1 MKERLSDYKAVIIG
15 GSSFVGTTL
24 MRSLSSFG
32 FNVVGTYFRN
42 PRNGLT
48 YLDITDERAVAEF
61 ISREK
66 PDVVVNSMT
75 LPFADCEKDPELAD
89 RLIVGGAR
97 NLVSPT
103 KDLGAILIHASTDYV
118 YDGGNRV
125 CKETD
130 TLKPLSVYG
139 NAKARSED
147 VVLRYDKSVVFR
159 LSSMYGYNGRNLDNR
174 FVGAILNASGD
185 VEFGDVQKKHEL
197 YIGNVVSAVTS
208 FLVNPSGLGL
218 IVYNFGGPEAISKY
232 ELASELRALNPK
244 IISIRPGNKIGPNVP
259 RKIEMDL
266 SRIRRLPL
274 PLGLTSARDSVDGIR
289 DTIKIFDKN

>member
-89 RLIVGGAR
+89 RL
-97 NLVSPT
+97 
-103 KDLGAILIHASTDYV
+103 
-118 YDGGNRV
+118 
-125 CKETD
+125 
-130 TLKPLSVYG
+130 
-139 NAKARSED
+139 
-147 VVLRYDKSVVFR
+147 
-159 LSSMYGYNGRNLDNR
+159 SSMYGYNGRNLDNR

-208 FLVNPSGLGL
+208 FLVNPTGLGL

-244 IISIRPGNKIGPNVP
+244 IISIRPGNKIAPNIP
-259 RKIEMDL
+259 HRIEMDL